1 MRRDVGKRMSD
12 AGSGLAGGGWEFR
25 GFQDGFSCHWR
36 IHRRFGDAGTRA
48 KCGVERCGG
57 IRNGKRGGSTYCGE
71 RNGGSRG
78 LALRIL
84 ITPVVRVQSVRHVGG
99 QEHAGHGDLGR
110 NAARLTDGQRRRRG
124 HAGPVRSELPRE
136 WLLVRGELLLIRVRI
151 GKGRRRRGLRCSW

>member
-1 MRRDVGKRMSD
+1 
-12 AGSGLAGGGWEFR
+12 
-25 GFQDGFSCHWR
+25 
-36 IHRRFGDAGTRA
+36 
-48 KCGVERCGG
+48 
-57 IRNGKRGGSTYCGE
+57 
-71 RNGGSRG
+71 

-110 NAARLTDGQRRRRG
+110 NAGRLTDGQRRRRG

-136 WLLVRGELLLIRVRI
+136 WLLIRVRI